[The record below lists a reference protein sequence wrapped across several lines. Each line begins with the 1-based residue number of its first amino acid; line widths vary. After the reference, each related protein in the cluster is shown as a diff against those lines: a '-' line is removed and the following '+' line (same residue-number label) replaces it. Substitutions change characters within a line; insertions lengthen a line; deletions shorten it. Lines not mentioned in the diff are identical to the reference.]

1 MSSHAPDPT
10 ASEHRRLPLWFKAV
24 LATVALTVLILVVI
38 EPGCLCS
45 APFVGLFLAT
55 MISTLRAKG
64 GLRMCGVGFS
74 VLTGVVV
81 ITTLLNVLAV
91 GAASRPIRAAGGTVH
106 TAGEDINFIFGPS
119 AVTWVDFTG
128 PAFTDAD
135 LERMVPSLRR
145 FPDLAVI
152 ALTNTRVTDAGL
164 KNLYGLKSLK
174 VVWVDGTPVTSDGTA
189 ELKRALPG
197 LKVVE

>member
-1 MSSHAPDPT
+1 MSSDAPEPT
-10 ASEHRRLPLWFKAV
+10 ASERRRLPLWFKGV

-45 APFVGLFLAT
+45 VPFVGLFLAT

-64 GLRMCGVGFS
+64 GLRICGVGFS
-74 VLTGVVV
+74 VLTCVVA
-81 ITTLLNVLAV
+81 ITTVVNVLAV
-91 GAASRPIRAAGGTVH
+91 SAASRPIRAVGGTVH

-135 LERMVPSLRR
+135 LERMAPSLRR

-152 ALTNTRVTDAGL
+152 ALTNTHMTDAGL
-164 KNLYGLKSLK
+164 KNLYGHQSLK
-174 VVWVDGTPVTSDGTA
+174 IVYLLGTPVTVDGIA